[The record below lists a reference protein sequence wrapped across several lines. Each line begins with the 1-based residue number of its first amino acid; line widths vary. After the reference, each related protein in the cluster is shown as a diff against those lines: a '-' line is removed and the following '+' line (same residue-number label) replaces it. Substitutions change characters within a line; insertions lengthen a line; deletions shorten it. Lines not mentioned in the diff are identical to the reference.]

1 MYNYYGGIVGACN
14 AIHKDGFTMPH
25 HQLNIDTTS
34 NQERML
40 ISFLR
45 KSHSALLVKATSSL
59 NPIHD
64 DDEMDMRQATMSQHS
79 LQRIT

>member
-1 MYNYYGGIVGACN
+1 MYIYYGGIVGAFN
-14 AIHKDGFTMPH
+14 GIHTDGFTMPH
-25 HQLNIDTTS
+25 HQLNVDTTS

-45 KSHSALLVKATSSL
+45 KSHSALLVKPTSSL
-59 NPIHD
+59 IPIHD
-64 DDEMDMRQATMSQHS
+64 DDEMDMRRATMSQHS